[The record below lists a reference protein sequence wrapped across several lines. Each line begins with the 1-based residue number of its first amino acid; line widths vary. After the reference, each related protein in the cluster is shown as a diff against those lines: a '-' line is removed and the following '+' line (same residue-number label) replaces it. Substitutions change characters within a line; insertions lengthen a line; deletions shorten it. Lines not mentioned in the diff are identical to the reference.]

1 MSPNNDME
9 AYSPKQIAQRVE
21 AVGVTK
27 ANLDTLSTLLLA
39 ILAGAFISFGALLY
53 TFIIHDSSF
62 GLGLTRLAGGL
73 GFCLGL
79 ILVVVAGAELFTGN
93 NLMTI
98 ACVSRRIS
106 LAKLLRNW
114 ALVFLGNL
122 LGALGT
128 VVLISISN
136 YWLANDGRVG
146 EVTVLI
152 ANSKVNLG
160 FAEAFARGVL
170 CNVLVCLAIWL
181 CFAGHSVTD
190 KILAIVFPITAFVA
204 LGFEHSVA
212 NMYFIPAGMM
222 ALGDPV
228 VLAAI
233 PEGTDLSNLNIWDFL
248 VNNLLPVTLGN
259 MVGGGILVGVV
270 YWVIYLRNEKKS

>member
-1 MSPNNDME
+1 MSPNNDTE

-62 GLGLTRLAGGL
+62 GLGLTRLAGGF

-93 NLMTI
+93 NLLTI

-136 YWLANDGRVG
+136 YWLANDGKVG

-152 ANSKVNLG
+152 ANSKVNLS
-160 FAEAFARGVL
+160 FAEAFTRGIL

-181 CFAGHSVTD
+181 S
-190 KILAIVFPITAFVA
+190 
-204 LGFEHSVA
+204 
-212 NMYFIPAGMM
+212 
-222 ALGDPV
+222 
-228 VLAAI
+228 
-233 PEGTDLSNLNIWDFL
+233 
-248 VNNLLPVTLGN
+248 LPLTG
-259 MVGGGILVGVV
+259 
-270 YWVIYLRNEKKS
+270 